1 MDLKRFITLTQGYKF
16 TYVKS
21 AETFLFKNRIF
32 MDDLALSCIDTDKF
46 VVAKTQLTTTFAR
59 LAWLYLYNQDFL
71 YKSSHNRKPRKVQPA
86 QAAQPIV
93 CHSIGQ
99 GSTMDKLQLS
109 GQNLGRVFNFSNGC
123 VHATQLYFFE
133 TKLPSLKLKTRPEQ
147 LLCSLPLVIALPRLI

>member
-1 MDLKRFITLTQGYKF
+1 
-16 TYVKS
+16 
-21 AETFLFKNRIF
+21 

-46 VVAKTQLTTTFAR
+46 FVAKTQLTTTFAR

-99 GSTMDKLQLS
+99 GSTMDKLQLT
-109 GQNLGRVFNFSNGC
+109 GRAFGRVFKFRSGC
-123 VHATQLYFFE
+123 MHTMHL
-133 TKLPSLKLKTRPEQ
+133 LPGIAIQPNLELKTRPKQLQVLSHQ
-147 LLCSLPLVIALPRLI
+147 LLRFPAARSIQ